1 MNWLY
6 TQWDWIQIKWLNMIN
21 IRLNI
26 YKMRLNENNMT
37 DINKI
42 RLIYTAWLDI
52 IQIRKEKTEYIK
64 CLTKYQRNIW
74 IHKWWDWISVRWYRV
89 EGTVIQVTQF
99 CSIWANAAW
108 CLCAPRKRQ
117 NIVSKQLFQLSNT
130 PIMSN

>member
-42 RLIYTAWLDI
+42 RFNIYSMAGHNTNTK
-52 IQIRKEKTEYIK
+52 RKDRIYKMPDEIS
-64 CLTKYQRNIW
+64 TK
-74 IHKWWDWISVRWYRV
+74 H
-89 EGTVIQVTQF
+89 
-99 CSIWANAAW
+99 
-108 CLCAPRKRQ
+108 L
-117 NIVSKQLFQLSNT
+117 NT
-130 PIMSN
+130 

>member
-42 RLIYTAWLDI
+42 RFNIYSMAGHNTNTK
-52 IQIRKEKTEYIK
+52 RKYRIYKMPDEIS
-64 CLTKYQRNIW
+64 TK
-74 IHKWWDWISVRWYRV
+74 H
-89 EGTVIQVTQF
+89 
-99 CSIWANAAW
+99 
-108 CLCAPRKRQ
+108 L
-117 NIVSKQLFQLSNT
+117 NT
-130 PIMSN
+130 

>member
-42 RLIYTAWLDI
+42 RFNIYSMAGHNTNTK
-52 IQIRKEKTEYIK
+52 RKDRIYKMPDE
-64 CLTKYQRNIW
+64 
-74 IHKWWDWISVRWYRV
+74 IS
-89 EGTVIQVTQF
+89 TTH
-99 CSIWANAAW
+99 
-108 CLCAPRKRQ
+108 L
-117 NIVSKQLFQLSNT
+117 NT
-130 PIMSN
+130 

>member
-42 RLIYTAWLDI
+42 RFNIYSMAGHNTNTKRKDRI
-52 IQIRKEKTEYIK
+52 YKMPDQIS
-64 CLTKYQRNIW
+64 TK
-74 IHKWWDWISVRWYRV
+74 H
-89 EGTVIQVTQF
+89 
-99 CSIWANAAW
+99 
-108 CLCAPRKRQ
+108 L
-117 NIVSKQLFQLSNT
+117 NT
-130 PIMSN
+130 